1 MSPETQEVERK
12 IQAILKIINDSNEP
26 LGARIIAQR
35 LKDYGIDLGERSVRY
50 HLKFTDER
58 GLTRLVGRDGR
69 LITEQGIKEVHDALV
84 GDKVGFSINR
94 IELLAFRTDFDY
106 NNRSGQV
113 PINISFFKESKF
125 NKAVQLMKPVFSA
138 GICVSD
144 KVAIAHSGEQI
155 GEVRVPSGHIGL
167 ATVCSVVI
175 NGVLLK
181 TGIPMDSRFGGIL
194 QIKDGIPLRFVE
206 IIHYAG
212 SSLDPSE
219 IFIRAKM
226 TSVRAATKTGNGKL
240 LANFREIPSACRPI
254 AEEAITKLKEA
265 EINGLLIMGN
275 ISEPICEIPLGLNR
289 VGMILYGGMNP
300 VAAVEEA
307 GIEVQN
313 FALSTII
320 DYRNLIDFGELSS

>member
-1 MSPETQEVERK
+1 VSPETQEVERK
-12 IQAILKIINDSNEP
+12 IQAILKIINDSKEP

-69 LITEQGIKEVHDALV
+69 LITDQGIKEVHDALV
-84 GDKVGFSINR
+84 GDKVGFAINR

-125 NKAVQLMKPVFSA
+125 NRAVQLMKPVFNA

-144 KVAIAHSGEQI
+144 KVAFARGGEQI
-155 GEVRVPSGHIGL
+155 GEVRVPDDHIGL

-194 QIKDGIPLRFVE
+194 QIKDGIPLRFAE

-226 TSVRAATKTGNGKL
+226 TSVRDVVKTGNGKL
-240 LANFREIPSACRPI
+240 LANFREIPSPCRPI

-265 EINGLLIMGN
+265 GIGGLLIMGN
-275 ISEPICEIPLGLNR
+275 ISEPVCEIPLGLNR
-289 VGMILYGGMNP
+289 VGMVLYGGMNP

-320 DYRNLIDFGELSS
+320 EYRHLIDFRELAV